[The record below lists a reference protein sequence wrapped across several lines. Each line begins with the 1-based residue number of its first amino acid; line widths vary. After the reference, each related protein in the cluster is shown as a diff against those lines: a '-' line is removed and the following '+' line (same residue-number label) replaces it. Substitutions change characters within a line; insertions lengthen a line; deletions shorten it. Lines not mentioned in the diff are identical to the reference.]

1 MIFQSKK
8 TELILIILV
17 SIVSIIVIYTVV
29 VSIPTSNHSLEVDA
43 LKDPESLFTNSRVV
57 LKNTGKLPL
66 HDIVIIY
73 DKNKTLTENLMIVN
87 PGQTVILSPPQGAP
101 LKSVQVITG
110 EGINIEKEF
119 RSPIKLPGMIG
130 S

>member
-73 DKNKTLTENLMIVN
+73 DKNRTLTENLMIVN